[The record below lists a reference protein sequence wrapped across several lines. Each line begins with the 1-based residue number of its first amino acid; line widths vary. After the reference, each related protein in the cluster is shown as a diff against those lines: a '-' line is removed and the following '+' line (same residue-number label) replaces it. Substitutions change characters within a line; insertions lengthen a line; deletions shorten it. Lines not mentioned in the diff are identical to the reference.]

1 VYTLHTA
8 GAVSAVVMCF
18 PTHTHT
24 HTHKYVSEF
33 RNRHVVVMVLRV
45 CCQVALLAGGSDHG
59 VIKVTVIRTYHGVAV
74 RQKVS

>member
-1 VYTLHTA
+1 
-8 GAVSAVVMCF
+8 MCAHCIPLAQCLLWSCAF
-18 PTHTHT
+18 P

-33 RNRHVVVMVLRV
+33 RNRHAVVMVLRV